1 MLFKRKRRQNL
12 TLVLKLFWGFPLVDS
27 GKKKEKRKNHPQSQK
42 YRSSSILIR
51 RKEEEK
57 RAESG

>member
-27 GKKKEKRKNHPQSQK
+27 GKRKKKKEKIIHSLKNIEAAPF
-42 YRSSSILIR
+42 L
-51 RKEEEK
+51 
-57 RAESG
+57 